1 MKTIFYSLNRKKNFL
16 SFKLFT
22 SYSQEKS
29 NHKNLTTYLTDSSYF
44 TSLLKIYSRLQL
56 LLQIVYPQALFH
68 ANTLEKQKKEK
79 DNQLNLEK
87 QQIIDRPGVWRKETG
102 AIFGD
107 SLLNEIDERRILKT
121 HPVKVRFCPG
131 ACIKDMYHYSIP
143 ILEKKWH
150 YILHVGTNDVADCSH
165 Q

>member
-29 NHKNLTTYLTDSSYF
+29 NHKNL
-44 TSLLKIYSRLQL
+44 
-56 LLQIVYPQALFH
+56 YPQALFH
-68 ANTLEKQKKEK
+68 ANTLKKQKKEK

-131 ACIKDMYHYSIP
+131 VCIKDMYHYSIP
-143 ILEKKWH
+143 ISEKK
-150 YILHVGTNDVADCSH
+150 
-165 Q
+165 